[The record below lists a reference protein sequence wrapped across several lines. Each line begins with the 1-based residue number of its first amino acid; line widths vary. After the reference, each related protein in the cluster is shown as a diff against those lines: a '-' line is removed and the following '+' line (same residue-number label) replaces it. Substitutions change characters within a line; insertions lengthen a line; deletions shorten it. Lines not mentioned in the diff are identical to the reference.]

1 MLNEYSAVVGFKKK
15 LIVTHSYWHFP
26 FKREEILLLK
36 ILKSGKIMYFM
47 QLFQN
52 FRKLLVIYLT
62 PCCKSLH
69 TNCRKIS
76 EKIFDRLKIFIYQVK
91 SYFDYMIKLSKF

>member
-1 MLNEYSAVVGFKKK
+1 MLNEYSAVVGLKKANRNSF
-15 LIVTHSYWHFP
+15 LLAFSVQT
-26 FKREEILLLK
+26 RGNLTLLK